1 MKILL
6 ALPRPLFPADT
17 GGKIRSLQI
26 FSRLAK
32 RHHIHAVSFAD
43 CVRDAAHLPGMESLF
58 TAYTPVFWT
67 EAKAGSARFYMEL
80 LANQCRSL
88 PYFLSKFDLPLFAER
103 VEKLLEADH
112 FDVLLCDFLHTAVAL
127 RKVHFSTKVLFEHN
141 VEFLLRKRK
150 WEMEKNLLRKLVLA
164 NEWRRTHR
172 VEGELCRAFEH
183 VLTVSEQ
190 DGEIIQHSFGVKN
203 VSVLPTGVDADF
215 FQPSEDGCRQG
226 HLVFVG
232 SMDWAANEDGIL
244 WFTREVYPQIR
255 RRVRNASLAIVGRNP
270 SSVVQDLA
278 SNDHSI
284 TVTGWV
290 PDVRP
295 YLARAQVV
303 VVPLRVGGGTRVKI
317 PEAMAMQKAVVST
330 PIGAEGLPFMN
341 HRHIAIAESAQQ
353 FASRTVE
360 LLEDKRLRDAMAAAA
375 RNVVEA
381 DHRWETVIDKLELV
395 LQQVASTEAC
405 AIAA

>member
-6 ALPRPLFPADT
+6 ALPRPLFPTDT

-32 RHHIHAVSFAD
+32 RHQIHAVSFAD
-43 CVRDAAHLPGMESLF
+43 RVRDAAHLAPMESLF
-58 TAYTPVFWT
+58 AAYTPVFWT
-67 EAKAGSARFYMEL
+67 EAEQGSARFYLEL

-103 VEKLLEADH
+103 VETLLEGED

-127 RKVHFSTKVLFEHN
+127 RTVRFPTKVLFEHN

-150 WEMEKNLLRKLVLA
+150 WEMEKRRLRKLVLA
-164 NEWRRTHR
+164 NEWRRTYR
-172 VEGELCRAFEH
+172 AEGELCRSFEQ

-190 DGEIIQHSFGVKN
+190 DAELIHRSFGVKN

-215 FQPSEDGCRQG
+215 FQPRPDSCRHG

-244 WFTREVYPQIR
+244 WFTREVYPHIR
-255 RRVRNASLAIVGRNP
+255 RRVRDASLAIVGRNP
-270 SSVVQDLA
+270 SSAVQALA
-278 SNDHSI
+278 SHDHSI

-290 PDVRP
+290 SDVRP
-295 YLARAQVV
+295 YLGNAQVV

-330 PIGAEGLPFMN
+330 PIGAEGLPFVD
-341 HRHIAIAESAQQ
+341 HRHIAIAESAQE
-353 FASRTVE
+353 FASRTIE
-360 LLEDKRLRDAMAAAA
+360 LLEDNRLRDAMAAAA
-375 RNVVEA
+375 RKVVET
-381 DHRWETVIDKLELV
+381 DHRWNTVVDELELA
-395 LQQVASTEAC
+395 LQQAALTEAC
-405 AIAA
+405 ATAA